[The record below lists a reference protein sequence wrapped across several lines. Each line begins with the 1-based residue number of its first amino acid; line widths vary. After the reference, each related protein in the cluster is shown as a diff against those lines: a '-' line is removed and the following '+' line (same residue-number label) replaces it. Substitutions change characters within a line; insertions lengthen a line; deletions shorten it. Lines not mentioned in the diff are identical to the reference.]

1 MEVINY
7 ISMIAVPLVILL
19 IISYGLIEK
28 KKVFDIFVEGT
39 KEGLKTTIKILP
51 TLIGLFLAIGALRSS
66 GIIDGIGKMLYPI
79 LTIIKFPMEI
89 LPLVLLRPIS
99 RKCVNSYSNRYNEN
113 IWSRQSNRNNSICN
127 NGGNRDN
134 IIYNSNIY
142 RCSKNK
148 KNEIRI
154 VCSTNSRHSWNDYGS
169 DSLSND
175 VDEKLLTDYVKNGI
189 INTERKIFILYIFL
203 SNKSIFLYQLF

>member
-113 IWSRQSNRNNSICN
+113 IWSR
-127 NGGNRDN
+127 
-134 IIYNSNIY
+134 
-142 RCSKNK
+142 
-148 KNEIRI
+148 
-154 VCSTNSRHSWNDYGS
+154 
-169 DSLSND
+169 
-175 VDEKLLTDYVKNGI
+175 
-189 INTERKIFILYIFL
+189 
-203 SNKSIFLYQLF
+203 